1 MDIKSQDEIATLHP
15 KLRADAAQAWIEAQ
29 AAMPNNVKIIIS
41 QGYRTFAESDALY
54 AQGRT
59 KPGQIVTNAKAGQ
72 SYHNYG
78 LAIDML
84 MTTNSKED
92 WVVGPNWMKV
102 AEIMK
107 KHGWTWGGDF
117 KGDFK
122 DNPHFEK
129 TFGYNWKTL
138 KDLHDKDKLIPN
150 TSYVQI

>member
-15 KLRADAAQAWIEAQ
+15 KLRDDAMKAWMEAQ
-29 AAMPNNVKIIIS
+29 AAMPANVKIVVT

-59 KPGQIVTNAKAGQ
+59 KPGSIVTNAKAGE

-78 LAIDML
+78 LAFDFA
-84 MTTNSKED
+84 MTTNGRED
-92 WVVGPNWMKV
+92 WSVGPNWLKV
-102 AEIMK
+102 VEIMK
-107 KHGWTWGGDF
+107 KHGWSWGGDF
-117 KGDFK
+117 KSIK

-129 TFGYNWKTL
+129 IFGYNWKTL
-138 KDLHDKDKLIPN
+138 KDLHNKDKLIPN